1 MPQINY
7 QDLELLI
14 DPAGED
20 KKYVARVL
28 GTGGGDARTVFS
40 LADLIVEEPQ
50 SPGSVADA
58 QAEEPISR
66 HIKLASVSQPEQ
78 VFVVRRLPPDFD
90 QAKSLGSRI
99 FDHVFKDGLRIALE
113 RSLDQ
118 ARMRKLRL
126 RLRLNLTSVPELAT
140 LPWEYLHNT
149 GLNHF
154 YAQFIET
161 PIVRY
166 LEIAEPIQELLVE
179 ESLRMLVMVSS
190 PSDYRRLDVEREWTN
205 LKEALRPL
213 EEQKLLTVERLDKA
227 TVMALHE
234 RLSQRLQ
241 DQPYHIFHFIG
252 HGVFDQQTGEGSLLF
267 ENEQGEGDLVSGEIL
282 GNLLRNHDALRL
294 AVLNACEGARLSRT
308 DSYAGIAQKLL
319 LQGRVPAVIAMQYE
333 ITDDAA
339 ITFARQFYG
348 ALAKGFPIDA
358 ALSEARFAIVLKRNK
373 VEWAT
378 PVLYMRSSDA
388 RLRGDS
394 TPSPPAPQ
402 PDRGA
407 PAPPPP
413 PAQPA
418 PSAHPLDAHFRSVIE
433 SLRRGQLV
441 FFLGLD
447 VNLYSRPVA
456 SDWAPGQT
464 LPSSVE
470 LAAHLARVFEYPLKN
485 IHDLASVAQYATTRR
500 GGLGLLYDEMF
511 RIFNDTEHAPNGV
524 HQFLATVAANH
535 KSFLKTNDS
544 LLRRFL
550 IVTTSYDNLL
560 ERAFKDL
567 VPNYHVVSYVARG
580 QEHGKFIHTKYVDF
594 HLDDEPKFINSPNDY
609 KGLLDEN
616 PIILKLPG
624 TVEAIEQRFAITEDH
639 YSDYLTHRELGGLLP
654 SVLTGKLKRSSHL
667 FLGYSLRDW
676 NMRALLYR
684 IWEEQK
690 PTYQSWAVLP
700 VPLEIDEKFWKACE
714 VEIIREELKDYI
726 SALAERMPQT

>member
-1 MPQINY
+1 MPQIIY

-28 GTGGGDARTVFS
+28 GTGGGDARTSFS
-40 LADLIVEEPQ
+40 LSDLMVEDSL
-50 SPGSVADA
+50 SPGSAPDSQAD
-58 QAEEPISR
+58 EPISR
-66 HIKLASVSQPEQ
+66 QVKLVAVSQPEQ
-78 VFVVRRLPPDFD
+78 VFPLSRLPPDFN

-118 ARMRKLRL
+118 ARMRKSRL

-161 PIVRY
+161 PVVRY

-179 ESLRMLVMVSS
+179 ETLRMLVMVSS
-190 PSDYRRLDVEREWTN
+190 PSNYKRLDVEREWTN
-205 LKEALRPL
+205 LKEALKPL
-213 EEQKLLTVERLDKA
+213 EEQKLIAVERLEAA
-227 TVMALHE
+227 TAMALHE

-241 DQPYHIFHFIG
+241 EQPYHIFHYIG
-252 HGVFDQQTGEGSLLF
+252 HGVFDQQSGEGSLLL
-267 ENEQGEGDLVSGEIL
+267 ENEDGEGDLVSGEIL
-282 GNLLRNHDALRL
+282 GNLLRNHDPLRL

-319 LQGRVPAVIAMQYE
+319 LHGRVPAVIAMQFE
-333 ITDDAA
+333 ISDEAA
-339 ITFARQFYG
+339 ITFARKFYG

-358 ALSEARFAIVLKRNK
+358 ALSEARFAIVLTRNK

-388 RLRGDS
+388 RLRAD
-394 TPSPPAPQ
+394 TTSPA
-402 PDRGA
+402 A
-407 PAPPPP
+407 EA
-413 PAQPA
+413 AQPA
-418 PSAHPLDAHFRSVIE
+418 SPSAAATAPARPEPSAHPLDAHFRAVIE

-447 VNLYSRPVA
+447 VNLYDRPA
-456 SDWAPGQT
+456 SADWEPGRT
-464 LPSSVE
+464 LPSSAE
-470 LAAHLARVFEYPLKN
+470 LAAHLARVFSYPLKN
-485 IHDLASVAQYATTRR
+485 IHDLASVAQYVTTNR
-500 GGLGLLYDEMF
+500 GGLGQLYDEMF
-511 RIFNDTEHAPNGV
+511 RIFSDATYAPTAV
-524 HQFLATVAANH
+524 HQFLAGVAANY

-560 ERAFKDL
+560 EQAFKDL
-567 VPNYHVVSYVARG
+567 VPNYHVISYVARG

-594 HLDDEPKFINSPNDY
+594 RLEDEPKFINSPNDY
-609 KGLLDEN
+609 KGLLDDN
-616 PIILKLPG
+616 PVILKLPG
-624 TVEAIEQRFAITEDH
+624 TVETIEQRFAITEDH
-639 YSDYLTHRELGGLLP
+639 YSEYLTHKELSGLLP

-700 VPLEIDEKFWKACE
+700 VPLAIEEQFWKACE
-714 VEIIREELKDYI
+714 VEIIREELKNYI
-726 SALAERMPQT
+726 SALGERMPQS